1 MYKSIYKGGFF
12 AYLALI
18 ILAIV
23 FYKERIIYADS
34 AFHLF
39 FLIKNGTF
47 EIQAARFGTI
57 LTQLLPLIFVKL
69 GAPLKIV
76 VMSYSLNY
84 ILNNFICYV
93 LCGSVFKNYRYAL
106 ILLLFNTM
114 ILSDTFY
121 NIQSEIIQGMP
132 MAIALLAYIT
142 VKDVKSMAWYAYP
155 LLLVALATVAF
166 IHPLAFFAVL
176 FAVLFH
182 LADKRSL
189 TNRRLFAVSFFV
201 FVLLVAL
208 KHFFF
213 KNGYD
218 EQAEGGIGNFVSL
231 FPHYFSSSAT
241 DKFIKYCIDK
251 FYWMPLLAAI
261 NTVVYITQRAWG
273 KLTVFV
279 LSAIAYLLLVLVT
292 HPDGNMTDAY
302 AETMYMPLVFI
313 VALPFVYDVLP
324 LIGKYDLGYC
334 IVAIVTI
341 LGIVRIYNS
350 HIVYT
355 NRLDCE
361 RELLNKYPHKKVLL
375 AEGKVPMDNLLFSWS
390 TSFEIWMLA
399 VIEYHYSASI
409 LVSGKADQLAPEA
422 QSGTQIFMTEWG
434 AINYADFPKRYFDF
448 KDTTTVYT
456 ILR

>member
-1 MYKSIYKGGFF
+1 MYKSIYKGGFI

-18 ILAIV
+18 ILAVV

-39 FLIKNGTF
+39 FLIKNGSF
-47 EIQAARFGTI
+47 EIQAARFGTL
-57 LTQLLPLIFVKL
+57 LTQILPLICIKL
-69 GAPLKIV
+69 GAPLKAV
-76 VMSYSLNY
+76 VISYSLNY

-114 ILSDTFY
+114 ILTDTFY

-132 MAIALLAYIT
+132 MAIALLAYMTI
-142 VKDVKSMAWYAYP
+142 KDVKSMAWYAYP
-155 LLLVALATVAF
+155 LLLIALAIVAF
-166 IHPLAFFAVL
+166 IHPLAFFVVL
-176 FAVLFH
+176 FGVMFH
-182 LADKRSL
+182 LVDKNSLADRK
-189 TNRRLFAVSFFV
+189 LFIISFTV
-201 FVLLVAL
+201 FVLLVAC

-213 KNGYD
+213 KSGYD

-231 FPHYFSSSAT
+231 FPHYFNTAST

-251 FYWMPLLAAI
+251 FYWMPLLASI
-261 NTVVYITQRAWG
+261 NMVVYITQRAWA
-273 KLTVFV
+273 KFILFV
-279 LSAIAYLLLVLVT
+279 LSALAYLLLVNVT

-324 LIGKYDLGYC
+324 LLSKYYLGYG
-334 IVAIVTI
+334 IMAII
-341 LGIVRIYNS
+341 AMLGVVRIYNS
-350 HIVYT
+350 HIAYKS
-355 NRLDCE
+355 RLDCE
-361 RELLNKYPHKKVLL
+361 RELLNEYPHQKVLL
-375 AEGKVPMDNLLFSWS
+375 AEGRVPMDNLVFSWS

-399 VIEYHYSASI
+399 VIEYHYSGNI

-422 QSGTQIFMTEWG
+422 QSGTRIFMTEWG
-434 AINYADFPKRYFDF
+434 AINYAELPKQYFDF
-448 KDTTTVYT
+448 KDTNTVYT
-456 ILR
+456 MVK